1 MNAPILADKQ
11 GTPARPTRGLLDTT
25 LDSQN
30 KDRPLAIVGGWL
42 AFMIGLAADG
52 TVDSPAS
59 FGVAGTVGAVIF
71 ATSSSTCSSRSA
83 SSVSA
88 TLVLGMMV

>member
-30 KDRPLAIVGGWL
+30 
-42 AFMIGLAADG
+42 
-52 TVDSPAS
+52 
-59 FGVAGTVGAVIF
+59 
-71 ATSSSTCSSRSA
+71 
-83 SSVSA
+83 
-88 TLVLGMMV
+88 